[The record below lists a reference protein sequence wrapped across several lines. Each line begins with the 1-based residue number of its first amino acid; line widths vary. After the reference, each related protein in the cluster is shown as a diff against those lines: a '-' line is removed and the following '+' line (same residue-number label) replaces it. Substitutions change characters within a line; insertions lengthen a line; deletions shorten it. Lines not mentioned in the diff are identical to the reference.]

1 MTQTPTDPAQT
12 QTGLAQRTSRGLIW
26 MLLSSLVNKGGMFL
40 AQIVLGW
47 LLIDKDFGLYA
58 IAISVSSLV
67 QVFRDGGTRK
77 IVTQRGERHFH
88 RLCPSVFWMAT
99 AFNVGAA
106 LVLAGLA
113 YPASKIYG
121 EPQLVG
127 MLLILSLSCL
137 VGTPETMYRAW
148 LSVQQRFRS
157 LAKLQAVNG
166 LIRSSSMVLL
176 ALFGAGAQSFVW
188 PAVIATLGGWIM
200 GRVLCGPMPI
210 SGRVRVRLW
219 RILFNASLWLIIGSG
234 AMIMTRQGPYMIL
247 GYYHDTAVVG
257 IYFFAFQ
264 LLMQLN
270 QFLSVNIQAVLMPTL
285 SSVQRNTKRHSE
297 AVMRSCQVMT
307 VLSVGFAMGMSIGM
321 GDLIRFIWG
330 DKWIEAI
337 PAVYWMGLFFPSR
350 MLLNVFEPAMQSRGR
365 YKDWALISV
374 LQSIVIAVTTLLIA
388 QYMETPG
395 EFALGIGA
403 SLLVTLLLV
412 WALGLPRI
420 GVSVIGTCRMC
431 LPVYL
436 LGSLVYIAL
445 LFARFELGFEAS
457 HGRLALAMQGVVS
470 GLAFVLIFTLLARV
484 FFASALSST
493 LNAIPARFARPCLRA
508 LRLPT
513 PS

>member
-1 MTQTPTDPAQT
+1 MTQTPEEPVRT

-26 MLLSSLVNKGGMFL
+26 MLLSTLINKGGMFF

-47 LLIDKDFGLYA
+47 ILIDKDFGLYA

-88 RLCPSVFWMAT
+88 RLSPSVFWMAT
-99 AFNVGAA
+99 AFNVGAS

-113 YPASKIYG
+113 YPAARLYG

-148 LSVQQRFRS
+148 LSVHLRFRA
-157 LAKLQAVNG
+157 LAKLQTANG
-166 LIRSSSMVLL
+166 LIRSGSMVVL
-176 ALFGAGAQSFVW
+176 ALAGAGAQSFVW
-188 PAVIATLGGWIM
+188 PAVIATVGGWIM
-200 GRVLCGPMPI
+200 GRVLCGPLTI

-219 RILFNASLWLIIGSG
+219 KILFNASLWLIIGSG

-285 SSVQRNTKRHSE
+285 SSVQRHAKRHSD

-307 VLSVGFAMGMSIGM
+307 VLSVGFAMGLSVGM
-321 GDLIRFIWG
+321 GDLVRFIWG
-330 DKWIEAI
+330 DKWVEAI

-374 LQSIVIAVTTLLIA
+374 IQSVVIAITTLLIA
-388 QYMETPG
+388 QYMHTPG
-395 EFALGIGA
+395 EFALGIGG
-403 SLLVTLLLV
+403 SFLVTLLMV
-412 WALGLPRI
+412 WAMGLPRI
-420 GVSVIGTCRMC
+420 GVSLWGTSRAC
-431 LPVYL
+431 LPLYM
-436 LGSLVYIAL
+436 LGSLVYAGVL
-445 LFARFELGFEAS
+445 YGRFELGFETS
-457 HGRLALAMQGVVS
+457 HSRPMLAMQGIIS
-470 GLAFVLIFTLLARV
+470 GIVFVMSFTLLARI

-493 LNAIPARFARPCLRA
+493 LSAIPARFARPCRMV

-513 PS
+513 LS